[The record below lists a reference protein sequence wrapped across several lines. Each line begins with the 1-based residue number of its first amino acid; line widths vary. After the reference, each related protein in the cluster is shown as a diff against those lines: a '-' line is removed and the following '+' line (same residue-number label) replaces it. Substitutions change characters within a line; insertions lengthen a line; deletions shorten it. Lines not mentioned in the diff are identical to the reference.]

1 MDYNHI
7 KNYLDKFKNLISTK
21 DEIYQ
26 IVEGVI
32 ENNISFKVE
41 RKFIQIKA
49 PIIYIKSS
57 PMVRNEIMMKKEKI
71 LEDIRKLS
79 PTSNIKDIK

>member
-49 PIIYIKSS
+49 PFIYIKSS

>member
-49 PIIYIKSS
+49 PYIY
-57 PMVRNEIMMKKEKI
+57 KI
-71 LEDIRKLS
+71 FTYGSE
-79 PTSNIKDIK
+79 